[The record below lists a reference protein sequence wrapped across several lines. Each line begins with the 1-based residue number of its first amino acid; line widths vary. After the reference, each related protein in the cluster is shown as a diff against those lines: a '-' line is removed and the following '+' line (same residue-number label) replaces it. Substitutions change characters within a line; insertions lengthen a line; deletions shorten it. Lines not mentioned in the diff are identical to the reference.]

1 MTDNG
6 IQFTNRTVDK
16 HAWMHIFD
24 RICYEHNIEHRLTKI
39 NHPWTNG
46 QVERMNRTIKEAT
59 VKRFYYDN
67 YQQLNNIYMILSMP
81 TIDLFRNS
89 TSAGDLYVDPVL
101 ESSRTLEYA
110 AVRGEVSPSNPSAQ
124 ASFEGGLISQKDL
137 KLLKV

>member
-16 HAWMHIFD
+16 YAWMHIFD
-24 RICYEHNIEHRLTKI
+24 RICYEYNIEHRLTKV

-67 YQQLNNIYMILSMP
+67 HQQLKQHLYDFINAYNFAKRLKALKGLTPYEFIIKTWTSDPNKFIINPNHYILGLNIK
-81 TIDLFRNS
+81 F
-89 TSAGDLYVDPVL
+89 
-101 ESSRTLEYA
+101 
-110 AVRGEVSPSNPSAQ
+110 SPRM
-124 ASFEGGLISQKDL
+124 
-137 KLLKV
+137 